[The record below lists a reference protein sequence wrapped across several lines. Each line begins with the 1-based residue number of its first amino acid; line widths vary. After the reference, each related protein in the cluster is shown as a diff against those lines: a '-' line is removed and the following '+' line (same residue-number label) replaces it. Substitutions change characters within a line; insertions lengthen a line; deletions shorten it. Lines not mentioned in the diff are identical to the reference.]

1 MNKRFHFTSP
11 AETYRA
17 DAALVWCFDDRFT
30 LAVTKFLKRSGVVR
44 CDSIR
49 VAGGPK
55 ALASPDDEAARAFV
69 LQQLRLAQQLHA
81 TERVILMAHSDC
93 LAWGGLARFQGDVR
107 AESEHH
113 QEALARAA
121 AVVRAAIPEM
131 AVECLFAD
139 FEGVWEPK
147 GGAHSAAAD

>member
-1 MNKRFHFTSP
+1 VIKRFHFASP

-30 LAVTKFLKRSGVVR
+30 LAVTKFLKRTGVAHP
-44 CDSIR
+44 DSIR

-69 LQQLRLAQQLHA
+69 LEQLRLSRKLHA
-81 TERVILMAHSDC
+81 TERVILIAHSDC

-113 QEALARAA
+113 RAALARAA
-121 AVVRAAIPEM
+121 GVVRAAIPEM
-131 AVECLFAD
+131 TVECLFAD
-139 FEGVWEPK
+139 FEGVWEPE
-147 GGAHSAAAD
+147 AARSAGSE

>member
-1 MNKRFHFTSP
+1 MTKRFHFTSP

-30 LAVTKFLKRSGVVR
+30 LAVTKFLKRTGVTR
-44 CDSIR
+44 IDSIR

-55 ALASPDDEAARAFV
+55 ALASPDDEAARTFV
-69 LQQLRLAQQLHA
+69 LEQLRLSRRLHA
-81 TERVILMAHSDC
+81 TERVILIAHSDC

-113 QEALARAA
+113 QAALARAA
-121 AVVRAAIPEM
+121 GVVRSAIPEM
-131 AVECLFAD
+131 RVACLFVD
-139 FEGVWEPK
+139 FEGVWEPE
-147 GGAHSAAAD
+147 AARSAAGD

>member
-1 MNKRFHFTSP
+1 MIKRFHFASP

-30 LAVTKFLKRSGVVR
+30 LAVTKFLKRSGMAR
-44 CDSIR
+44 TDSIR

-69 LQQLRLAQQLHA
+69 LEQLRLSRRLHA
-81 TERVILMAHSDC
+81 TERVILIAHSDC

-113 QEALARAA
+113 QAALARAA
-121 AVVRAAIPEM
+121 EVVRSAIPDM
-131 AVECLFAD
+131 TVECRFVD
-139 FEGVWEPK
+139 FEGVWEPEAGRSA
-147 GGAHSAAAD
+147 GGD

>member
-1 MNKRFHFTSP
+1 MTKRFHFASP

-30 LAVTKFLKRSGVVR
+30 LAVTKFLKRTGVAR
-44 CDSIR
+44 TDSIR

-55 ALASPDDEAARAFV
+55 ALASPDDEVARTFI
-69 LQQLRLAQQLHA
+69 LDQLRLSRKLHA
-81 TERVILMAHSDC
+81 TERVILIAHSDC

-113 QEALARAA
+113 QAALARAA

-131 AVECLFAD
+131 TVECLFAD
-139 FEGVWEPK
+139 FVGVWEPET
-147 GGAHSAAAD
+147 AHSAGSD